1 MNHKNTNKQLIPLLR
16 ESINSYIAN
25 PIILLPFV
33 TIAFIQLLILE
44 IIYFAPQ
51 FPLVKFFGP
60 LIQKLEG
67 EAFLHYPQNL
77 IILPKWFQTA
87 QFFIYIFIS
96 SFFIG
101 MAIAIIANI
110 NNNKKSS
117 FGAATRQALPQ
128 YVHLVLAAI
137 MTFVVFYLLSSAYSM
152 VIRRA
157 LQIQS
162 KTGIFHILKATVI
175 YGAPYFNLLI
185 GVLVTAIF
193 AFLFPIIIIEKK
205 KILSALILN
214 FKSLWKSFWFLFFVV
229 LIPTLFYV
237 PVILLRNNLGA
248 VIHLTFE
255 GMRMIVLILSTL
267 VMLFIDATVYTA
279 ITTHYLLKKENS

>member
-33 TIAFIQLLILE
+33 TIAFIQMLILE
-44 IIYFAPQ
+44 ILYFAPQ
-51 FPLVKFFGP
+51 FPLVTFFGP

-67 EAFLHYPQNL
+67 EVFLHYPQNL

-96 SFFIG
+96 SFLIG
-101 MAIAIIANI
+101 VAIAIIANI

-117 FGAATRQALPQ
+117 FGMAARQTLSQ

-137 MTFVVFYLLSSAYSM
+137 MTFAVFYFFSSVYSM
-152 VIRRA
+152 IIRRA

-162 KTGIFHILKATVI
+162 KTGIFYIMKATVI

-205 KILSALILN
+205 KIFSALILN

-279 ITTHYLLKKENS
+279 ITTLYLLKKENS

>member
-1 MNHKNTNKQLIPLLR
+1 MSHQNTNKQLIPLLR

-25 PIILLPFV
+25 PIILLPFI
-33 TIAFIQLLILE
+33 TIAFIQMLILE
-44 IIYFAPQ
+44 VIYFAPQ
-51 FPLVKFFGP
+51 FPLIKFFGP
-60 LIQKLEG
+60 LIQRLEG

-96 SFFIG
+96 SFLIG
-101 MAIAIIANI
+101 TAITIIANI

-117 FGAATRQALPQ
+117 FGAAAQQALSQ
-128 YVHLVLAAI
+128 YIHLVLAAI
-137 MTFVVFYLLSSAYSM
+137 TTFIMFYLFSSVYSIL
-152 VIRRA
+152 IRRA

-162 KTGIFHILKATVI
+162 KTGIFYMIKATVI

-185 GVLVTAIF
+185 GIVVTALF

-205 KILSALILN
+205 KIFAALILN
-214 FKSLWKSFWFLFFVV
+214 FKSLWGSSWFLFFVV
-229 LIPTLFYV
+229 LVPTLFYI
-237 PVILLRNNLGA
+237 PVILLRNNLG
-248 VIHLTFE
+248 IIINLTFE
-255 GMRMIVLILSTL
+255 GMRMVVLIVSTL
-267 VMLFIDATVYTA
+267 VMLFIDATIYTA